1 MGATAIQFGETVRQ
15 PRVVRGLT
23 QQDIANETTVEVSY
37 FGKVENETLNF
48 VDYFPE
54 KFIHRL
60 TEVLSAGENQLCLLA
75 DEVTAGMR
83 IPIRQRPELFIRIAM
98 VGRGAMSELKS
109 SFTRKSNNTAIPAA

>member
-75 DEVTAGMR
+75 DEVPAGMR
-83 IPIRQRPELFIRIAM
+83 IPIRQRRELFIRIAM
-98 VGRGAMSELKS
+98 VDRGAMSELKS